1 MPRRTR
7 LTFVALGAL
16 VVASGALALLA
27 GHGRLSDPALRA
39 VFLDLRA
46 TRAGAA
52 FLVGSALA
60 VAGVVVQGLFRNPLV
75 SPSILGTTAG
85 ASFGG
90 QAALL
95 LVAFLPS
102 ARPALLSP
110 DLMLPVG
117 CIAGALGSLAIVLAF
132 DRTAGAPGG
141 GALTLL
147 LTGFILSSLFLSLGA
162 FITSIAQE
170 SWDVGRAVVA
180 FTLGGVSG
188 AGHLHLMIALPL
200 VASGI
205 IASWVWGRSLDLLL
219 SGEEEAATL
228 GVDVEVARRLCI
240 LWVSVLAAAA
250 VALGGNVGFVGLIV
264 PHVLRPF
271 VGARHR
277 VLIPACALGGG
288 CFVVLADALGRAL
301 PIRSEIPL
309 GVVTGIIGAPLFLTL
324 LLRSRRELEHG

>member
-1 MPRRTR
+1 MPRRSR
-7 LTFVALGAL
+7 LTFVALAAL
-16 VVASGALALLA
+16 VVVSMAIALLA

-46 TRAGAA
+46 TRAAAA
-52 FLVGSALA
+52 FLVGAALA

-85 ASFGG
+85 ASLGG

-95 LVAFLPS
+95 AVAWLPS

-117 CIAGALGSLAIVLAF
+117 CLAGALGSLAIVLAF
-132 DRTAGAPGG
+132 DRLGG

-180 FTLGGVSG
+180 FTLGGVAG
-188 AGHLHLMIALPL
+188 AGHLHILIALPL
-200 VASGI
+200 VVIGVA
-205 IASWVWGRSLDLLL
+205 ASWFWGRSLDLLL
-219 SGEEEAATL
+219 SGEDEAATL
-228 GVDVEVARRLCI
+228 GLDVVLARRLCI
-240 LWVSVLAAAA
+240 LWVGVLTAGA

-264 PHVLRPF
+264 PHVLRPL
-271 VGARHR
+271 VGVRHR
-277 VLIPACALGGG
+277 ALVPACALGGG
-288 CFVVLADALGRAL
+288 CFLVLADALGRAL

-309 GVVTGIIGAPLFLTL
+309 GVVTGVVGAPLFLTL
-324 LLRSRRELEHG
+324 LLRSRRELAHG